1 MLTLPFKRLATGAAF
16 VAAALA
22 LAACHSS
29 DNHDTNVPPVTNEPN
44 PNVTA
49 DSFITIV
56 KALLTVTNE
65 TAEPSP
71 IDGVTATA
79 PESTEPESTS

>member
-1 MLTLPFKRLATGAAF
+1 MLTPSFKQLALGCA
-16 VAAALA
+16 VAAAALT

-29 DNHDTNVPPVTNEPN
+29 DHDSTNVPPVTSEPN

-65 TAEPSP
+65 SAEPSP
-71 IDGVTATA
+71 IDGVTTTA
-79 PESTEPESTS
+79 PESTEPEPTS